1 MNEDLTRPYMRVEMM
16 ALLKS
21 IGNLK
26 ASGLDGMPAFFYREY
41 WKEIAKR
48 VTEEVLNGAL
58 YMPEHW
64 NDTMIVLIPKV
75 RKPKNAKDR

>member
-1 MNEDLTRPYMRVEMM
+1 MNEDLTRPYTRVEMM

-41 WKEIAKR
+41 
-48 VTEEVLNGAL
+48 
-58 YMPEHW
+58 
-64 NDTMIVLIPKV
+64 
-75 RKPKNAKDR
+75 